1 MVIPLSKDYRIRGT
15 KYCWQLEALRQYK
28 GKDEW
33 RAFKWHSTIDSAL
46 REAAQREIRLNAATD
61 LTDAIEAVVRIGAK
75 YARIFDDVPDDI
87 ESRRMA

>member
-1 MVIPLSKDYRIRGT
+1 MIIQISKELRIRGT

-33 RAFKWHSTIDSAL
+33 RAFKWHSTVDSAL

-61 LTDAIEAVVRIGAK
+61 LTDAIEAVEQIGAK
-75 YARIFDDVPDDI
+75 YTRIFDGVPSDVK
-87 ESRRMA
+87 SRTVA

>member
-1 MVIPLSKDYRIRGT
+1 MIIQISKELRIRGT

-46 REAAQREIRLNAATD
+46 REAAQREIRLNSATD
-61 LTDAIEAVVRIGAK
+61 LTDAIEAVEQIGAK
-75 YARIFDDVPDDI
+75 YARIFDGVPSDVK
-87 ESRRMA
+87 SRTVA